1 MKLSQQEQS
10 FLTYLIPRAEVY
22 WEELV
27 QFCKNPATV
36 KLKTVQ
42 KVISDLKKKYK
53 DNNQALPFHCT
64 FKSMQTQT
72 QNPKMVSTG
81 ETSEYLGQ
89 KLVQIKRPTKQ
100 AEAMLPPGFVWT
112 TDSKPIAEMRVIE
125 IEKPSTINA
134 FDFILKSFTQQIV
147 TKSGVYALNHEEFEL
162 FNYLF
167 NNKSKFISL
176 EELRDKVCY
185 PKYGSK
191 LPARWFSAIQRRVS
205 HIRQHIPETR
215 NRLLTAKQN
224 NNTGYIF
231 N

>member
-10 FLTYLIPRAEVY
+10 FLNFLIPKTEVY

-27 QFCKNPATV
+27 QFCKNPAMV

-42 KVISDLKKKYK
+42 KVVSDLKKKYK
-53 DNNQALPFHCT
+53 DNNEKIPFHCT
-64 FKSMQTQT
+64 FKFMPTQMQA
-72 QNPKMVSTG
+72 PKMVSTN
-81 ETSEYLGQ
+81 ETTQYLGQ
-89 KLVQIKRPTKQ
+89 TLVQIKRPTQ
-100 AEAMLPPGFVWT
+100 T
-112 TDSKPIAEMRVIE
+112 KPLNISVPDMRVIE
-125 IEKPSTINA
+125 IEKPPTTNA
-134 FDFILKSFTQQIV
+134 FDFILKSFTQQII

-176 EELRDKVCY
+176 EELRDNVCF

-191 LPARWFSAIQRRVS
+191 LPARWFSSIQRRVS